1 MTIHTIGTSPLITAK
16 LAGFFYLVQ
25 VLLYIF
31 SSLIVPEGPSATIN
45 NIRLSE
51 SLLRLSIVGILLAQI
66 VGIVYVLFLYKLLKP
81 VNKNIA
87 ALMLVFALT
96 VPPITMLNELTRLGI
111 LQVVGGADTL
121 SVFTA
126 EQLEALARFFI
137 RLHGEGT
144 SIAFIFAGLWLF
156 PLGYLVFQSR
166 FLPRILGVLL
176 VLGGSGYL
184 IYAFGSLLSTE
195 YNLSNSLLGGLAEV
209 LFLLWLLI
217 KGVNVE
223 QWNQRALEAA

>member
-1 MTIHTIGTSPLITAK
+1 MTARTASPSPLRTAR
-16 LAGFFYLVQ
+16 LAGFFYLIQ
-25 VLLYIF
+25 VLLYVF
-31 SSLIVPEGPSATIN
+31 SSLIAPDDPSGMIN
-45 NIRLSE
+45 NLRISE
-51 SLLRLSIVGILLAQI
+51 SLVRLSIVGILISQI
-66 VGIVYVLFLYKLLKP
+66 VGIVYVLLLYKLLKP
-81 VNKNIA
+81 VNKNVA
-87 ALMLVFALT
+87 ALMIVFALT

-111 LQVVGGADTL
+111 LQVVGGAAYL
-121 SVFTA
+121 SAFTT
-126 EQLEALARFFI
+126 EQLEALAHFFI
-137 RLHGEGT
+137 RLHDEGT
-144 SIAFIFAGLWLF
+144 SISLIFAGLWLF

-176 VLGGSGYL
+176 VFAGFGYL

-217 KGVNVE
+217 KGINVE

>member
-1 MTIHTIGTSPLITAK
+1 MGENKMTTGTTETSPLISAK
-16 LAGFFYLVQ
+16 LAGFFYLIQ

-31 SSLIVPEGPSATIN
+31 SSLIVPEGPSAIIN
-45 NIRLSE
+45 NIRISE

-87 ALMLVFALT
+87 ALMLLFALT

-111 LQVVGGADTL
+111 LQVVGGAAYL
-121 SVFTA
+121 SAFTT
-126 EQLEALARFFI
+126 EQLEALAHFFI
-137 RLHGEGT
+137 RLHDEGT
-144 SIAFIFAGLWLF
+144 SISLIFAGLWLF

-176 VLGGSGYL
+176 VFAGFGYL
-184 IYAFGSLLSTE
+184 IYAFGSLLSSD
-195 YNLSNSLLGGLAEV
+195 YNLRISLLAGLAEV
-209 LFLLWLLI
+209 LLLLWLLI

-223 QWNQRALEAA
+223 QWNKR